1 MDAALIEVNK
11 ASGYYIECIVRPI
24 QAKCYLHAAV
34 MSRSLS
40 LLISMHNRAKS
51 IVDNHCD
58 ALFGH
63 LANK

>member
-1 MDAALIEVNK
+1 MDGALIEVNK
-11 ASGYYIECIVRPI
+11 ASEYYIECIVRPI
-24 QAKCYLHAAV
+24 QAKCYLRAAV

-40 LLISMHNRAKS
+40 LQISVHNRAKS

-63 LANK
+63 LTNK